1 MPVIWSY
8 GSATVICQPETGAD
22 PALTTL
28 TSPSNW
34 NPPSARPTMRYFTAT
49 ACCAL
54 AAAEDGVTVGA
65 APAVQAVAEAPV
77 GAALGVSWLPRKLTF
92 SGGDALAASDGGL
105 LADAEG
111 NGTTGRWTS
120 GAGPA
125 GPERSTVRPARTAHS
140 ARTAA
145 TARATR
151 GRLVTR
157 RRG

>member
-1 MPVIWSY
+1 MAVIWSY
-8 GSATVICQPETGAD
+8 GSATVICQLEIGAD
-22 PALTTL
+22 PSLRTL

-34 NPPSARPTMRYFTAT
+34 NPPSAWPTMRYFTAT

-54 AAAEDGVTVGA
+54 AAAEDGVPAGAALAVGA
-65 APAVQAVAEAPV
+65 AAEAPA
-77 GAALGVSWLPRKLTF
+77 GAALGVSCSPRKLTF
-92 SGGDALAASDGGL
+92 SGGDALAASDGEL

-120 GAGPA
+120 GAGPDA
-125 GPERSTVRPARTAHS
+125 AERSTVRPARTAHS
-140 ARTAA
+140 ASTAA
-145 TARATR
+145 TPRASR